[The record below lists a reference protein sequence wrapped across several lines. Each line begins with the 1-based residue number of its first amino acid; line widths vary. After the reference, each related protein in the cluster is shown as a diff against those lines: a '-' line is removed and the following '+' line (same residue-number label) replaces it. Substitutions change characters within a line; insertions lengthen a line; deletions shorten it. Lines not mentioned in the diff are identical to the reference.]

1 MLGTLSG
8 PAALARSAT
17 PTQLRGIVKP
27 DFSGEYALNLDASA
41 LSAIVA
47 PRVQTAS
54 LRIEHRD
61 PQFSCAGTFQF
72 LDSEPIQWAF
82 ELAAVDGSAPDAAGD
97 GYGLRWDG
105 PSLVLT
111 TGYDS
116 TRITFRY
123 DLDRDGHLRL
133 AERLRGT
140 DHDQDN
146 LWVFDR
152 R

>member
-1 MLGTLSG
+1 M
-8 PAALARSAT
+8 R
-17 PTQLRGIVKP
+17 P
-27 DFSGEYALNLDASA
+27 DFSGEYALNLGASA

-61 PQFSCAGTFQF
+61 PKFSCAGSFQF
-72 LDSEPIQWAF
+72 LDGEPMRWAF
-82 ELAAVDGSAPDAAGD
+82 ELAAVDGAASAASDNGS
-97 GYGLRWDG
+97 GLRWDG
-105 PSLVLT
+105 QSLVLT
-111 TGYDS
+111 TGYES

-123 DLDRDGHLRL
+123 EFDRDGHLRL
-133 AERLRGT
+133 AEQLRGT